1 MLVPSFTRQ
10 RIDVLAGTP
19 MNSNLVL
26 IIDDD
31 SAILEMI
38 AELLRYEGYNIKT
51 SSEGHEAVEFARTNI
66 PALILLDLMMPE
78 MSGWQ
83 VINALRTSPQTRM
96 IPVVLLSARRDLAA
110 TARELD
116 VASYLEKPFD
126 LDALL
131 DVIQGYVTPA
141 QAHQQDDGKVT

>member
-1 MLVPSFTRQ
+1 MS
-10 RIDVLAGTP
+10 
-19 MNSNLVL
+19 SNLVL

-38 AELLRYEGYNIKT
+38 AELLRYEGYNIIA
-51 SSEGHEAVEFARTNI
+51 SNEGREALELARANG

-83 VINALRTSPQTRM
+83 VISALRAAPQTRM

-110 TARELD
+110 TARELE
-116 VASYLEKPFD
+116 VASHLEKPFD
-126 LDALL
+126 LDTLL
-131 DVIQGYVTPA
+131 DVVQRYVSPDLS
-141 QAHQQDDGKVT
+141 HNDGKFET